1 MGTYTVT
8 ISYYDGGSNNTLA
21 VDVQANSKNDAF
33 IIGASKAY
41 AMFAGTE
48 CEILAVGVTGPNV
61 NA

>member
-1 MGTYTVT
+1 MTTYTIT
-8 ISYYDGGSNNTLA
+8 ISYYEGGTNKTLA

-48 CEILAVGVTGPNV
+48 CNIFAIGVTEPNP
-61 NA
+61 

>member
-8 ISYYDGGSNNTLA
+8 ISYYEDGNSETLA

-48 CEILAVGVTGPNV
+48 CEIFAVSVTTPTAND
-61 NA
+61 

>member
-8 ISYYDGGSNNTLA
+8 ISYYEGGSNKTLA

-33 IIGASKAY
+33 IVGASKAY

-48 CEILAVGVTGPNV
+48 CEILAVGVTGPNTP
-61 NA
+61 